1 MRRAINYLRVILGL
15 LIIWAG
21 ALAVVYEPASTS
33 YVVVGVGGV
42 LLVLTLLLE
51 ARIRQGDPR
60 QVLAAGIGLLL
71 GFVLAVLVLAVLGSL
86 PITAEVVTS
95 GTLVSTFGIVLLV
108 LLLGYLGAATAR
120 AVTYDLTLFRQPE
133 QESGARARFLVGE
146 KSLIDGRIV
155 KLAESPLLSGEIIV
169 PRFVVDQLNELAAGN
184 VPMDRFRG
192 ERGLDSLRRLQQNR
206 MRAVYIREIDL
217 LHGEI
222 EGVLDYAVQHDARVV
237 THNPEMI
244 REAGRRGIP
253 IVNLND
259 IATMLEPE
267 ILSGDELVVRLVK
280 PGKEK
285 EQAVG
290 YLENGNMVV
299 VEDARADIG
308 RTVRVAVTGIHQTRA
323 GTLIFARKRDE
334 GAGGSG
340 VTSAT
345 ESTPAAEGAHRS

>member
-1 MRRAINYLRVILGL
+1 MNYLRAILAI
-15 LIIWAG
+15 LIVWMG
-21 ALAVVYEPASTS
+21 ALAVVYEPTRVT
-33 YVVVGVGGV
+33 YIVVGVGAAV
-42 LLVLTLLLE
+42 LVLTLLLE

-60 QVLAAGIGLLL
+60 QVLVAGIGLLL
-71 GFVLAVLVLAVLGSL
+71 GLVLGALLLAVLGGL
-86 PITAEVVTS
+86 PLTAGVVSS
-95 GTLVSTFGIVLLV
+95 GTFVSTFGIALIV

-120 AVTYDLTLFRQPE
+120 AITYDLVLFRQPD
-133 QESGARARFLVGE
+133 QESGAKARFLVGE

-155 KLAESPLLSGEIIV
+155 KLAESPLLSGEIII
-169 PRFVVDQLNELAAGN
+169 PRFVVDQLNQLAASN
-184 VPMDRFRG
+184 TPMDRFRG

-244 REAGRRGIP
+244 REASRRGIP

-280 PGKEK
+280 TGKEK

-299 VEDARADIG
+299 VEDSRGDIG

-323 GTLIFARKRDE
+323 GTLIFARKRE
-334 GAGGSG
+334 GAGEGAPAVSESEASG
-340 VTSAT
+340 AT
-345 ESTPAAEGAHRS
+345 EGAGRL

>member
-1 MRRAINYLRVILGL
+1 VNYLRVILGV

-21 ALAVVYEPASTS
+21 ALAVVYEPTRTS
-33 YVVVGVGGV
+33 YIVVGAGAA
-42 LLVLTLLLE
+42 LLVLTLLIE

-60 QVLAAGIGLLL
+60 QVLVAGVGLLL
-71 GFVLAVLVLAVLGSL
+71 GFVLSVLALAIVASL
-86 PITAEVVTS
+86 PITAEIVAS
-95 GTLVSTFGIVLLV
+95 GSLVSTFGIVLVVV
-108 LLLGYLGAATAR
+108 LLAYLGAATAR
-120 AVTYDLTLFRQPE
+120 AVTYDLVLFRQPE
-133 QESGARARFLVGE
+133 QESGAKARFLVGE

-169 PRFVVDQLNELAAGN
+169 PRFVVDQLNQLAASN
-184 VPMDRFRG
+184 TPMDRFRG

-253 IVNLND
+253 IVNLNE

-280 PGKEK
+280 QGKEK

-334 GAGGSG
+334 EGSSHGESGAVTEG
-340 VTSAT
+340 VS
-345 ESTPAAEGAHRS
+345 RS

>member
-1 MRRAINYLRVILGL
+1 MNFLRAILVFLILWTGV
-15 LIIWAG
+15 
-21 ALAVVYEPASTS
+21 LAVVYEPERLTYAI
-33 YVVVGVGGV
+33 VGVGAA

-51 ARIRQGDPR
+51 ARILQGDPR
-60 QVLAAGIGLLL
+60 QVLVGGIGLLL
-71 GFVLAVLVLAVLGSL
+71 GFVLAALVLAILGGL
-86 PITAEVVTS
+86 PITAGLVSS
-95 GTLVSTFGIVLLV
+95 GTLVSTFGVAIIVLLF
-108 LLLGYLGAATAR
+108 GYLGAATAR
-120 AVTYDLTLFRQPE
+120 AVTYDLVLFRQPD
-133 QESGARARFLVGE
+133 QERGAKARFLVGE

-155 KLAESPLLSGEIIV
+155 KLAESPLLSGEIII
-169 PRFVVDQLNELAAGN
+169 PRFVVDQLNQLAASAT
-184 VPMDRFRG
+184 PMDRFRG

-280 PGKEK
+280 QGKEK

-299 VEDARADIG
+299 VEDSRPDIG

-323 GTLIFARKRDE
+323 GTLIFARKRDAPGE
-334 GAGGSG
+334 GGPTLVEGEASGAIEGVGGS
-340 VTSAT
+340 
-345 ESTPAAEGAHRS
+345 

>member
-1 MRRAINYLRVILGL
+1 MNYLRAILAI

-21 ALAVVYEPASTS
+21 VLAVVYEPARLT
-33 YVVVGVGGV
+33 YIVVGVGV
-42 LLVLTLLLE
+42 AVLVLTLLLE

-60 QVLAAGIGLLL
+60 QVVVAGVGLLL
-71 GFVLAVLVLAVLGSL
+71 GIVLAVLVLAVLRGL
-86 PITAEVVTS
+86 PITAGVLGS
-95 GTLVSTFGIVLLV
+95 GTLVSTFGIALIV
-108 LLLGYLGAATAR
+108 LLLGYLGAAAAR
-120 AVTYDLTLFRQPE
+120 AVTYDLVLFRQPE
-133 QESGARARFLVGE
+133 PESGAKARFLVGE

-155 KLAESPLLSGEIIV
+155 KLAESALLSGEIII
-169 PRFVVDQLNELAAGN
+169 PRFVVDQLNQLAASN
-184 VPMDRFRG
+184 TPMDRFRG

-222 EGVLDYAVQHDARVV
+222 EGVLDYAVRHDARVV

-280 PGKEK
+280 TGKEK

-299 VEDARADIG
+299 VEDSRGDIG

-323 GTLIFARKRDE
+323 GTLIFARKRDAPGN
-334 GAGGSG
+334 GAPSSTEETSG
-340 VTSAT
+340 T
-345 ESTPAAEGAHRS
+345 AEGVGHP

>member
-1 MRRAINYLRVILGL
+1 MNYLRVILGV

-21 ALAVVYEPASTS
+21 ALAIVYEPTRTS
-33 YVVVGVGGV
+33 YIVVGAGTA
-42 LLVLTLLLE
+42 LLVLTLLIE

-60 QVLAAGIGLLL
+60 QVLVAGVGFLL
-71 GFVLAVLVLAVLGSL
+71 GLVLSVLLLAVLASL
-86 PITAEVVTS
+86 PITAATLAS
-95 GTLVSTFGIVLLV
+95 GSLISTFGIVLV
-108 LLLGYLGAATAR
+108 ILLLAYLGAVTAR
-120 AVTYDLTLFRQPE
+120 AVTYDLVLFRQPE
-133 QESGARARFLVGE
+133 QESGAKARFLVGE

-169 PRFVVDQLNELAAGN
+169 PRFVVDQLNQLAASN
-184 VPMDRFRG
+184 TPMDRFRG

-253 IVNLND
+253 IVNLNE
-259 IATMLEPE
+259 IASMLEPE

-280 PGKEK
+280 QGKEK

-334 GAGGSG
+334 DGSPRGEAGA
-340 VTSAT
+340 AT
-345 ESTPAAEGAHRS
+345 EGASHP

>member
-1 MRRAINYLRVILGL
+1 MNYLRVILGL
-15 LIIWAG
+15 VILWAG
-21 ALAVVYEPASTS
+21 AMTIVYEPARLT
-33 YVVVGVGGV
+33 YFVVGVGVG

-60 QVLAAGIGLLL
+60 QVLVAGVGLLL
-71 GFVLAVLVLAVLGSL
+71 GLVLAVLVLAVLAGL
-86 PITAEVVTS
+86 PIIAGVLDS
-95 GTLVSTFGIVLLV
+95 GTLVSTFGIALIV

-120 AVTYDLTLFRQPE
+120 AVTYDLVLFRQPE
-133 QESGARARFLVGE
+133 QESGAKARFLVGE

-155 KLAESPLLSGEIIV
+155 KLAESPLLSGEIII
-169 PRFVVDQLNELAAGN
+169 PRFVVDQLNQLAASN
-184 VPMDRFRG
+184 TPMDRFRG
-192 ERGLDSLRRLQQNR
+192 ERGLESLRRLQQNR

-244 REAGRRGIP
+244 REANRRGIP

-299 VEDARADIG
+299 VEDSRADIG

-323 GTLIFARKRDE
+323 GTLIFARKRE
-334 GAGGSG
+334 GAGNGSS
-340 VTSAT
+340 TAT
-345 ESTPAAEGAHRS
+345 EGETSGAIEGVGRP

>member
-1 MRRAINYLRVILGL
+1 MNYLRVIVGL
-15 LIIWAG
+15 LIVWAG
-21 ALAVVYEPASTS
+21 ALAVVYEPARST
-33 YVVVGVGGV
+33 YLVVGAGVG
-42 LLVLTLLLE
+42 LLALTLLLE

-60 QVLAAGIGLLL
+60 QVLAAGVGLLL
-71 GFVLAVLVLAVLGSL
+71 GLVLAAVLLAVLARL
-86 PITAEVVTS
+86 PLTAELLGS
-95 GTLVSTFGIVLLV
+95 GTLVSTFGVALIV
-108 LLLGYLGAATAR
+108 LLLGYLGAAVAR
-120 AVTYDLTLFRQPE
+120 AVTYDLILFRQPE

-169 PRFVVDQLNELAAGN
+169 PRFVVDQLNQLAASN
-184 VPMDRFRG
+184 IPMDRFRG
-192 ERGLDSLRRLQQNR
+192 ERGLESLRRLQQNR

-244 REAGRRGIP
+244 REASRRGIP

-259 IATMLEPE
+259 IAAMLEPE
-267 ILSGDELVVRLVK
+267 ILSGDELVVKLVK

-299 VEDARADIG
+299 VEDSRGDIG

-323 GTLIFARKRDE
+323 GTLIFARKRDAAGE
-334 GAGGSG
+334 G
-340 VTSAT
+340 
-345 ESTPAAEGAHRS
+345 TPAIVEVLPSAAEGAGRP

>member
-1 MRRAINYLRVILGL
+1 MNYLRVMIGL
-15 LIIWAG
+15 LIVWAG
-21 ALAVVYEPASTS
+21 ALAVVYEPARST
-33 YVVVGVGGV
+33 YLIVGAGV
-42 LLVLTLLLE
+42 SLLALTLLLE

-60 QVLAAGIGLLL
+60 QVLAAGVGLLL
-71 GFVLAVLVLAVLGSL
+71 GFVLAAVLLAVLGRL
-86 PITAEVVTS
+86 PLTAELLGS
-95 GTLVSTFGIVLLV
+95 GTLVSTFGVALIV
-108 LLLGYLGAATAR
+108 LLLGYLGAAVAR
-120 AVTYDLTLFRQPE
+120 AVTYDLILFRQPD

-169 PRFVVDQLNELAAGN
+169 PRFVVDQLNQLAASN
-184 VPMDRFRG
+184 IPMDRFRG
-192 ERGLDSLRRLQQNR
+192 ERGLESLRRLQQNR

-244 REAGRRGIP
+244 REANRRGIP

-259 IATMLEPE
+259 IAAMLEPE
-267 ILSGDELVVRLVK
+267 ILSGDELVVKLVK

-299 VEDARADIG
+299 VEDSRADIG

-323 GTLIFARKRDE
+323 GTLIFARKRDAAGE
-334 GAGGSG
+334 GAPAVVEALPS
-340 VTSAT
+340 
-345 ESTPAAEGAHRS
+345 AAEGAGRP

>member
-1 MRRAINYLRVILGL
+1 MNYLRVMVGL
-15 LIIWAG
+15 LIVWAG
-21 ALAVVYEPASTS
+21 VLAVLYEPARST
-33 YVVVGVGGV
+33 YLIVGAGV
-42 LLVLTLLLE
+42 ALLALTLLLE

-60 QVLAAGIGLLL
+60 QVLTAGVGLLL
-71 GFVLAVLVLAVLGSL
+71 GFVLAVLLLAVLARL
-86 PITAEVVTS
+86 PVTAELLGS
-95 GTLVSTFGIVLLV
+95 GTLVSTFGVALIV

-120 AVTYDLTLFRQPE
+120 AVTYDLVLFRQPE

-169 PRFVVDQLNELAAGN
+169 PRFVVDQLNQLAASN
-184 VPMDRFRG
+184 TPMDRFRG
-192 ERGLDSLRRLQQNR
+192 ERGLESLRRLQQNR

-244 REAGRRGIP
+244 REANRRGIP

-259 IATMLEPE
+259 IAAMLEPE
-267 ILSGDELVVRLVK
+267 ILSGDELVVKLVK

-299 VEDARADIG
+299 VEDSRGDIG

-323 GTLIFARKRDE
+323 GTLIFARKRDAGGE
-334 GAGGSG
+334 GAAAAPEPMPS
-340 VTSAT
+340 
-345 ESTPAAEGAHRS
+345 AAEGAGRP

>member
-1 MRRAINYLRVILGL
+1 MNYLRVMVGL
-15 LIIWAG
+15 LIVWAG
-21 ALAVVYEPASTS
+21 ALAVLYEPGRST
-33 YVVVGVGGV
+33 YLIVGAGAA
-42 LLVLTLLLE
+42 LLALTLLLE

-60 QVLAAGIGLLL
+60 QVLAAGVGLLL
-71 GFVLAVLVLAVLGSL
+71 GFALAAVVLAVLGRL
-86 PITAEVVTS
+86 PLTAELLDS
-95 GTLVSTFGIVLLV
+95 GTLVSTFGVALIV
-108 LLLGYLGAATAR
+108 LLLGYLGAAVAR
-120 AVTYDLTLFRQPE
+120 AVTYDLVLFRQPE
-133 QESGARARFLVGE
+133 QESGAKARFLVGE

-169 PRFVVDQLNELAAGN
+169 PRFVVDQLNQLAASN
-184 VPMDRFRG
+184 TPMDRFRG
-192 ERGLDSLRRLQQNR
+192 ERGLESLRRLQQNR

-244 REAGRRGIP
+244 REANRRGIP

-259 IATMLEPE
+259 IAAMLEPE
-267 ILSGDELVVRLVK
+267 ILSGDELVVKLVK

-299 VEDARADIG
+299 VEDSRVDIG

-323 GTLIFARKRDE
+323 GTLIFARKRDAAGE
-334 GAGGSG
+334 GP
-340 VTSAT
+340 TAT
-345 ESTPAAEGAHRS
+345 IEVLPGAAEGAGRP

>member
-1 MRRAINYLRVILGL
+1 VNYLRVILGL

-21 ALAVVYEPASTS
+21 ALAIVYEPGRMT
-33 YVVVGVGGV
+33 YIIVGSGV
-42 LLVLTLLLE
+42 ALLVLALLLE

-60 QVLAAGIGLLL
+60 QVLVAGVGLLL
-71 GFVLAVLVLAVLGSL
+71 GFVLAVQVLAVLGSL
-86 PITAEVVTS
+86 PVTAEVVS
-95 GTLVSTFGIVLLV
+95 NGTLVSTFGIALVV
-108 LLLGYLGAATAR
+108 LLLAYLGAASAR
-120 AVTYDLTLFRQPE
+120 AVTYDLTFFRQPE
-133 QESGARARFLVGE
+133 QESGAKARFLVGE

-155 KLAESPLLSGEIIV
+155 KLAESPLLSGEIII
-169 PRFVVDQLNELAAGN
+169 PRFVVDQLNQLAASN
-184 VPMDRFRG
+184 IPMDRFRG
-192 ERGLDSLRRLQQNR
+192 ERGLDGLRRLQQNR

-299 VEDARADIG
+299 VEDARGDVG

-323 GTLIFARKRDE
+323 GTLIFARKREDS
-334 GAGGSG
+334 GHGPLSAGESEA
-340 VTSAT
+340 SAT
-345 ESTPAAEGAHRS
+345 AEGASRS

>member
-1 MRRAINYLRVILGL
+1 MNYLRVILGL
-15 LIIWAG
+15 LILWAG
-21 ALAVVYEPASTS
+21 AMAIVYEPARVT
-33 YVVVGVGGV
+33 YIVVGVGIAT
-42 LLVLTLLLE
+42 LMLTLLLE

-60 QVLAAGIGLLL
+60 QVLVAGIGLLL
-71 GFVLAVLVLAVLGSL
+71 GLVLGVLVLAVLAGL
-86 PITAEVVTS
+86 PITAEVLGS
-95 GTLVSTFGIVLLV
+95 GTLVSTFGIALIV

-120 AVTYDLTLFRQPE
+120 AVTYDLVLFRQPE
-133 QESGARARFLVGE
+133 QESGAKARFLVGE

-155 KLAESPLLSGEIIV
+155 KLAESPLLSGEIII
-169 PRFVVDQLNELAAGN
+169 PRFVVDQLNQLAASN

-192 ERGLDSLRRLQQNR
+192 ERGLESLRRLQQNR

-267 ILSGDELVVRLVK
+267 ILSGDELVVKLVK

-299 VEDARADIG
+299 VEDSRGDIG

-323 GTLIFARKRDE
+323 GTLIFARKRE
-334 GAGGSG
+334 GIGNGGAAAAESETSG
-340 VTSAT
+340 
-345 ESTPAAEGAHRS
+345 AAEGAGRP

>member
-1 MRRAINYLRVILGL
+1 MNYLRAILAI

-21 ALAVVYEPASTS
+21 ALAVVYEPAQMT
-33 YVVVGVGGV
+33 YIVVGVGV
-42 LLVLTLLLE
+42 AALVLTLLLE

-60 QVLAAGIGLLL
+60 QVLVAGVGLLL
-71 GFVLAVLVLAVLGSL
+71 GFVLAVLVLAVLGGL
-86 PITAEVVTS
+86 PITAGVVSS
-95 GTLVSTFGIVLLV
+95 GTFVSTFGIALIV

-120 AVTYDLTLFRQPE
+120 AVTYDLVLFRQPE
-133 QESGARARFLVGE
+133 QESGAKARFLVGE

-155 KLAESPLLSGEIIV
+155 KLAESALLSGEIII
-169 PRFVVDQLNELAAGN
+169 PRFVVDQLNQLTASN
-184 VPMDRFRG
+184 TPMDRFRG
-192 ERGLDSLRRLQQNR
+192 ERGLDSLKRLQQNR

-222 EGVLDYAVQHDARVV
+222 EGVLDYAVKHDARVV

-280 PGKEK
+280 QGKEK

-299 VEDARADIG
+299 VEDSRGEIG

-323 GTLIFARKRDE
+323 GTLIFARKRDSADE
-334 GAGGSG
+334 GAPTVIESEATGAIEG
-340 VTSAT
+340 VGR
-345 ESTPAAEGAHRS
+345 P

>member
-1 MRRAINYLRVILGL
+1 MNYLRVMVGL
-15 LIIWAG
+15 LIVWAG
-21 ALAVVYEPASTS
+21 ALAVLYEPGRST
-33 YVVVGVGGV
+33 YLIVGAGAA
-42 LLVLTLLLE
+42 LLALTLLLE

-60 QVLAAGIGLLL
+60 QVLAAGVGLLL
-71 GFVLAVLVLAVLGSL
+71 GFVLAAVLLAVLGRL
-86 PITAEVVTS
+86 PLTAELLGS
-95 GTLVSTFGIVLLV
+95 GTLVSTFGVALIV
-108 LLLGYLGAATAR
+108 LLLGYLGAAVAR
-120 AVTYDLTLFRQPE
+120 AVTYDLVLFRQPE
-133 QESGARARFLVGE
+133 QESGAKARFLVGE

-169 PRFVVDQLNELAAGN
+169 PRFVVDQLNQLAASN
-184 VPMDRFRG
+184 TPMDRFRG
-192 ERGLDSLRRLQQNR
+192 ERGLESLRRLQQNR

-244 REAGRRGIP
+244 REANRRGIP

-259 IATMLEPE
+259 IAAMLEPE
-267 ILSGDELVVRLVK
+267 ILSGDELVVKLVK
-280 PGKEK
+280 QGKEK

-299 VEDARADIG
+299 VEDSRADIG

-323 GTLIFARKRDE
+323 GTLIFARKRDALGEGAPAAVEALPSATE
-334 GAGGSG
+334 GAGR
-340 VTSAT
+340 
-345 ESTPAAEGAHRS
+345 P